1 MANQPNTFLAGS
13 SSGAA
18 AYQNAASAGPG
29 PNINDLFDQLLE
41 FQWRGIGFPVVE
53 TEIELRQDLVIHKM
67 VDRDSAHVE
76 GTGRAPMQFTARIP
90 FLNRITPGRAEKW
103 VQPLYPT
110 VWKQFFAACADK
122 STGLLRH
129 PEIGDITCK
138 CEVARTRWSGDVRS
152 GVFVNVSWV
161 ETDDGIQ
168 NNDLAFSSP
177 SPISSLQNAAVD
189 LDGGLFQVNPAITP
203 QPYVP
208 PFAFEDLVRA
218 VRSVFDQ
225 ATLTQKQFAGRIDNI
240 IYQAT
245 SLEDA
250 FNRAV
255 NASALNWPL
264 LLAAEQAKTA
274 CYDLKATQLT
284 KGKRI
289 GQYTTLKDASLS
301 QIAATIGAPITDVM
315 SLNPAYVQFPIVA
328 SGSVVRY
335 YLVAA

>member
-1 MANQPNTFLAGS
+1 MPNIPDPSVAGAAA
-13 SSGAA
+13 GAA
-18 AYQNAASAGPG
+18 AYQAAANAGPG

-41 FQWRGIGFPVVE
+41 FTWRGIGFPVVE

-76 GTGRAPMQFTARIP
+76 ATGRAPMQFTARIP
-90 FLNRITPGRAEKW
+90 FLNRIAPGKAEKW

-122 STGLLRH
+122 STGPLRH

-138 CEVARTRWSGDVRS
+138 CEIARTRWAGDVRS
-152 GVFVNVSWV
+152 GVFVSVTWI
-161 ETDDGIQ
+161 ETDDSIQ

-177 SPISSLQNAAVD
+177 SPISNLQNAALD

-208 PFAFEDLVRA
+208 PTSFQDLVRSI
-218 VRSVFDQ
+218 RSVFDQ
-225 ATLTQKQFAGRIDNI
+225 VTLSQKQFAGRIDNV
-240 IYQAT
+240 IYQAQ

-264 LLAAEQAKTA
+264 LLAAEQAKSA

-289 GQYTTLKDASLS
+289 AQYTTQKDASLG
-301 QIAATIGAPITDVM
+301 QVAAIIGAPITDIM
-315 SLNPAYVQFPIVA
+315 ALNPAYVQFPILQ
-328 SGSVVRY
+328 SGSVIRY
-335 YLVAA
+335 YLAA